1 MKSEYP
7 GIAIIILN
15 WNSWRDTL
23 ECLET
28 VLKSDYP
35 NFRVIL
41 IDNAS
46 ADNSYVHIYRWCT
59 GQPDEPIN
67 SQFPDLIYPLVN
79 KPLDIC
85 IGKILNRKY
94 SLNSDIGNSRI
105 LLMENDENSGF
116 AVANNIGIRVAC
128 EQFNPDFY
136 VLLNNDTVIRPNTI
150 SELVRHAIDNPD
162 FAALQSAIYKY
173 DQPGQIANAGGTILP
188 WGQTKY
194 YKSIQSGTL
203 HPITFINGCALCLP
217 RKSIEKFGQLTEQFF
232 FGEEDFEFSMRMK
245 RAGQKMGCVADSKVF
260 HKIGIS
266 SHLYLDKKIEKKVLL
281 FALNRIVD
289 MKNFYSHWIWLIWR
303 LFFILYFFYLYRVR
317 YRVSLKSTLYLLG
330 LIYSWSGKMND
341 VHKDT
346 VEPILH
352 QAGL

>member
-1 MKSEYP
+1 MEPEYP

-46 ADNSYVHIYRWCT
+46 ADNSYDHIYRWCT
-59 GQPDEPIN
+59 GQLDEPIN
-67 SQFPDLIYPLVN
+67 SQFPDLIYPIVS

-85 IGKILNRKY
+85 TGKILNRKY

-105 LLMENDENSGF
+105 FLLANNENSGF

-136 VLLNNDTVIRPNTI
+136 VLLNNDTVIRSNTI

-173 DQPGQIANAGGTILP
+173 DQPGQIANAG
-188 WGQTKY
+188 
-194 YKSIQSGTL
+194 
-203 HPITFINGCALCLP
+203 
-217 RKSIEKFGQLTEQFF
+217 
-232 FGEEDFEFSMRMK
+232 
-245 RAGQKMGCVADSKVF
+245 
-260 HKIGIS
+260 
-266 SHLYLDKKIEKKVLL
+266 
-281 FALNRIVD
+281 
-289 MKNFYSHWIWLIWR
+289 
-303 LFFILYFFYLYRVR
+303 
-317 YRVSLKSTLYLLG
+317 
-330 LIYSWSGKMND
+330 
-341 VHKDT
+341 
-346 VEPILH
+346 
-352 QAGL
+352 